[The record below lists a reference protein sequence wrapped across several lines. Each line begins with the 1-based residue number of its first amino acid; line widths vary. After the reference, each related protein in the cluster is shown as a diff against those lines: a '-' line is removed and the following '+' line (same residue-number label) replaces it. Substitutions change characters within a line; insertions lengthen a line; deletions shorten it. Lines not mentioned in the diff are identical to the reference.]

1 VTPRA
6 EPKSAS
12 LNFLS
17 GGGEMGA
24 LMRAHDW
31 SATSL
36 GPPAGW
42 PQALRTTVRLML
54 NTGHPMF
61 IFWGL
66 ERACLYNDAYSAS
79 IGPERHP
86 VALGQPGR
94 AVWEEIWPVIG
105 PQIEQAQSGRGATWN
120 VDHLIPI
127 TRHGRYE
134 QVYWTYSYSPIDDD
148 TAPNG
153 IGGVLVVCSETTRQ
167 VLATRELVNQR
178 DQLAQMFEQAP
189 TFMAMLRGPG
199 HRFEL
204 ANPGYLKLVGN
215 RPVLGLTVA
224 EALPEALAQGYVALL
239 DQVYASGE
247 AYVAAEAHFTLQP
260 PGGGPLTERYA
271 NFVYQP
277 IKDANGQLTG
287 IFIEGSDV
295 TDQVRSRQQLETLNG
310 ELAAT
315 VSRLK
320 DTERSQSFQ
329 LALANRL
336 LALETPEAIIAG
348 ASELLGREL
357 GVSRV
362 FYAEVDEARRT
373 LFIRHDWTAPGF
385 PSLAGQTKILHDYGP
400 AMIAQLRAGATVANG
415 DIASDPRTADHAEA
429 YARIGVRADLL
440 VPLVRAHKLEVILVI
455 HDAEAHPW
463 QEREVQLAREVAERT
478 WSAIEA
484 ARAQAEL
491 REERDRSRH
500 IFDSMNEGFALL
512 DADWTLRHV
521 NAAAARISHRPAR
534 DLIGHSHWEAFPELV
549 GTEVEALYRRV
560 QRKRTAASVEHHH
573 VFPSG
578 SQAWIEI
585 RAVPALNDELA
596 VFFRNISERKRTEK
610 QLQEGARRKDEF
622 LAMLAHELRNPL
634 APIGAAAQLLQVV
647 KLDEG
652 RVRDTSRIIARQVEH
667 MTGLVNDLLDVS
679 RVTTGLVTLDAVA
692 VDMRQVVAHAV
703 EQVTPLLQ
711 SRRHELQ
718 LQLAPDT
725 ALVTGDEKR
734 LVQVLTNLL
743 NNAAKYTPEGGKLRL
758 DMSIDAGI
766 DVGADAGADVGQIV
780 IRIADNGIG
789 MDAGLVPHVFDLFS
803 QAERTPDRS
812 SGGLGLGLALVKSL
826 VELHRGSV
834 AAASAGL
841 GMGSCFTIRL
851 PRLEAPLDP
860 AAGAPGK
867 ADAGDSGT
875 ALRILVVDDNVD
887 AANTLAM
894 LLEVLGHTALVEY
907 APSSALVR
915 ASRERPDVCLL
926 DIGLPEMDG
935 TELARRLRAL
945 PETHDALLVAV
956 TGYGQEHDRR
966 TAIEAGFDHH
976 MVKPVDTARLAAIL
990 AARAGERSA

>member
-1 VTPRA
+1 MHQRA
-6 EPKSAS
+6 DLRPVS
-12 LNFLS
+12 LNFLA

-36 GPPAGW
+36 GAPEGW

-66 ERACLYNDAYSAS
+66 DRACLYNDAYSAS

-105 PQIEQAQSGRGATWN
+105 PQIEQAQSGKGATWN

-134 QVYWTYSYSPIDDD
+134 EVYWTYSYSPIDDD

-167 VLATRELVNQR
+167 VQAARELATQR

-189 TFMAMLRGPG
+189 TFMAMLRGPE
-199 HRFEL
+199 HRIEL
-204 ANPGYLKLVGN
+204 ANPGYLQLVGN

-224 EALPEALAQGYVALL
+224 EAVPEAVEQGYTALL
-239 DQVYASGE
+239 DQVYASGD
-247 AYVAAEAHFTLQP
+247 AYLAREAHFALQP
-260 PGGGPLTERYA
+260 REGEPLTERYV

-277 IKDANGQLTG
+277 IKDAAGQVTG

-295 TDQVRSRQQLETLNG
+295 TDQVHDRQQLEALNAQ
-310 ELAAT
+310 LAAT
-315 VSRLK
+315 VAQLEDS
-320 DTERSQSFQ
+320 ERSQSLQ
-329 LALANRL
+329 LRLANAL
-336 LALETPEAIIAG
+336 LPLERPEAIIAA
-348 ASELLGREL
+348 ASEMLGREL

-362 FYAEVDEARRT
+362 FYAEVDDERGT
-373 LFIRHDWTAPGF
+373 LFIRQNWTAPGF
-385 PSLAGQTKILHDYGP
+385 ASLAGQTEVLDDYGP
-400 AMIAQLRAGATVANG
+400 DMIAQLRAGVIVANE
-415 DIASDPRTADHAEA
+415 DIALDPRTAGHTEA

-440 VPLVRAHKLEVILVI
+440 MPLVRARRLEAILVI
-455 HDAEAHPW
+455 HDAGVHRW
-463 QEREVQLAREVAERT
+463 QERELALVRAMAERT
-478 WSAIEA
+478 WSAVEA

-500 IFDSMNEGFALL
+500 IFDSMEEGFALL
-512 DADWTLRHV
+512 GADWTLRHV
-521 NAAAARISHRPAR
+521 NTAAARISRRRPR
-534 DLIGHSHWEAFPELV
+534 ELVGHSHWEAFPELL
-549 GTEVEALYRRV
+549 GTEVEDLYRQV
-560 QRKRTAASVEHHH
+560 QRERTAASVEHHH

-585 RAVPALNDELA
+585 RAVPALRDELA
-596 VFFRNISERKRTEK
+596 VFFRDISERKRSEK
-610 QLQEGARRKDEF
+610 QLQESARRKDEF

-634 APIGAAAQLLQVV
+634 APIGAAAQLLQLV

-679 RVTTGLVTLDAVA
+679 RVTTGLVTLDAA
-692 VDMRQVVAHAV
+692 PVDLRQVVSHAV

-725 ALVTGDEKR
+725 FLVTGDEKR
-734 LVQVLTNLL
+734 LVQVVANIL

-758 DMSIDAGI
+758 DMGVAG
-766 DVGADAGADVGQIV
+766 GEIV
-780 IRIADNGIG
+780 LSVTDNGIG

-834 AAASAGL
+834 SAASDGP
-841 GMGSCFTIRL
+841 GQGSRFTIWL
-851 PRLEAPLDP
+851 PRLEQP
-860 AAGAPGK
+860 ASQAGALPGN
-867 ADAGDSGT
+867 AAIDGGAG
-875 ALRILVVDDNVD
+875 ALRIMVVDDNVD
-887 AANTLAM
+887 AATTLAM

-907 APSSALVR
+907 SPTSALAR
-915 ASRERPDVCLL
+915 AARERPDVFLL

-935 TELARRLRAL
+935 NELARRLRAQ
-945 PETHDALLVAV
+945 PETHGALLVAI
-956 TGYGQEHDRR
+956 TGYGQEHDRNK
-966 TAIEAGFDHH
+966 ALDAGFDHH
-976 MVKPVDTARLAAIL
+976 MVKPVDTARLSAIL
-990 AARAGERSA
+990 AAHAARR

>member
-1 VTPRA
+1 MNQRADPR
-6 EPKSAS
+6 PVS
-12 LNFLS
+12 LNFLA

-36 GPPAGW
+36 GPPEGW

-66 ERACLYNDAYSAS
+66 DRACLYNDAYSAS

-105 PQIEQAQSGRGATWN
+105 PQIEQAQSGKGATWN

-127 TRHGRYE
+127 TRHGRVE
-134 QVYWTYSYSPIDDD
+134 EVYWTYSYSPIDDD

-153 IGGVLVVCSETTRQ
+153 VGGVLVVCSETTRQ
-167 VLATRELVNQR
+167 VRAARELANQR

-189 TFMAMLRGPG
+189 TFMAMLRGPE

-204 ANPGYLKLVGN
+204 ANPGYVKLVGG
-215 RPVLGLTVA
+215 RSVLGLTVA
-224 EALPEALAQGYVALL
+224 EALPEAVEQGYIVLL

-247 AYVAAEAHFTLQP
+247 AYVAREDRFEIQP
-260 PGGGPLTERYA
+260 PDGGPPIERYA

-277 IKDANGQLTG
+277 IKDASGQVGG

-295 TDQVRSRQQLETLNG
+295 TDQVRSRLQLEALNA

-315 VSRLK
+315 VGQLEEN
-320 DTERSQSFQ
+320 ERSQSLQ
-329 LALANRL
+329 LRLANAL
-336 LALETPEAIIAG
+336 LPLESPEAIIAA

-357 GVSRV
+357 GASRV
-362 FYAEVDEARRT
+362 FYAEVDDERGT
-373 LFIRHDWTAPGF
+373 LFIRQNWTAPGF
-385 PSLAGQTKILHDYGP
+385 ASLAGQTEVLDDYGP
-400 AMIAQLRAGATVANG
+400 DMIAQLRAGVIVANE
-415 DIASDPRTADHAEA
+415 DIALDPRTAAHTEA
-429 YARIGVRADLL
+429 YARIGVRADLIT
-440 VPLVRAHKLEVILVI
+440 PLVRARKLEAILVI
-455 HDAEAHPW
+455 HDAGVHPW
-463 QEREVQLAREVAERT
+463 QERELQLVRAMAERT
-478 WSAIEA
+478 WSAVEA

-491 REERDRSRH
+491 REERDRSRR
-500 IFDSMNEGFALL
+500 IFDSMKEGFALL

-521 NAAAARISHRPAR
+521 NTAAAHISRRPAGA
-534 DLIGHSHWEAFPELV
+534 LIGQSHWKAFPELV
-549 GTEVEALYRRV
+549 GTEVESLYRQV
-560 QRKRTAASVEHHH
+560 QRERTAASVEHHH

-585 RAVPALNDELA
+585 RAVPALRDELA
-596 VFFRNISERKRTEK
+596 VFFRDISERKRSEK
-610 QLQEGARRKDEF
+610 QLQESARRKDEF

-634 APIGAAAQLLQVV
+634 APIGAAAQLLQLV
-647 KLDEG
+647 KLDEV

-679 RVTTGLVTLDAVA
+679 RVTTGLVTLDAVP
-692 VDMRQVVAHAV
+692 VDMRQVVSHAV

-711 SRRHELQ
+711 SRRHELS

-725 ALVTGDEKR
+725 FMVTGDEKR
-734 LVQVLTNLL
+734 LVQVLANIL

-758 DMSIDAGI
+758 DMGI
-766 DVGADAGADVGQIV
+766 ADGEIVVGV
-780 IRIADNGIG
+780 ADNGIG
-789 MDAGLVPHVFDLFS
+789 MDAALVPHVFDLFS

-834 AAASAGL
+834 SAASDGP
-841 GMGSCFTIRL
+841 GKGSRFTIWL
-851 PRLEAPLDP
+851 PRREETVEQADVAPPNADPDDACAPL
-860 AAGAPGK
+860 
-867 ADAGDSGT
+867 
-875 ALRILVVDDNVD
+875 RIMVVDDNVD
-887 AANTLAM
+887 AAATLAM
-894 LLEVLGHTALVEY
+894 LLEALGHTALVEY
-907 APSSALVR
+907 SPTRALAR
-915 ASRERPDVCLL
+915 ARRERPDVCLL

-935 TELARRLRAL
+935 NELARRLRAQ
-945 PETHDALLVAV
+945 PETARALLVAI
-956 TGYGQEHDRR
+956 TGYGQEHDRS
-966 TAIEAGFDHH
+966 TALAAGFDHH
-976 MVKPVDTARLAAIL
+976 MVKPVDTARLGAIL
-990 AARAGERSA
+990 AARAGQRGG